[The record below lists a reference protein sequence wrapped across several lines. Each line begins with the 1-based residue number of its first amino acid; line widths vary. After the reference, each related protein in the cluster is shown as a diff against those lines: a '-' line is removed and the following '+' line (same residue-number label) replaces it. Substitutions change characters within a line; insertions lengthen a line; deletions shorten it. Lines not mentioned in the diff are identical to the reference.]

1 MELTLTLPTL
11 VGLFVSLAVLAAIPS
26 ISVLV
31 VSSRAATYGFMHG
44 AATTFG
50 IVLVDI
56 IFISIALYGMAL
68 VLPWLGKWAV
78 LIRLLAAG
86 YLFWLA
92 WRLWCFSDQ
101 KKPSSEVEDSASL
114 TSSFLLGV
122 MVTLAD
128 HKAILFYM
136 GFFPAWMDLS
146 LLTLSD
152 TVVIFLL
159 TFLAVGGVKM
169 SYAYLSAKSAKRYF
183 ISRASYFNKFVV
195 MLISLVA
202 LMMLLSLWW
211 NL

>member
-183 ISRASYFNKFVV
+183 ISRASYFNKFVA

>member
-11 VGLFVSLAVLAAIPS
+11 LALFISLAVLAAIPG

-31 VSSRAATYGFMHG
+31 VSSRAAAYGFTHG
-44 AATTFG
+44 VATTFG

-56 IFISIALYGMAL
+56 LFISIALYGMTL

-78 LIRLLAAG
+78 LIRLLAAV

-92 WRLWCFSDQ
+92 WRLWCFSDP
-101 KKPSSEVEDSASL
+101 KKPFSDIEYSASL
-114 TSSFLLGV
+114 SSSFLLGV
-122 MVTLAD
+122 VVTLAD

-136 GFFPAWMDLS
+136 GFFPALMDLS
-146 LLTLSD
+146 LLTLND

-169 SYAYLSAKSAKRYF
+169 SYAYLSAKSAKSF
-183 ISRASYFNKFVV
+183 IINRASQFNKFAAI
-195 MLISLVA
+195 LISLVA
-202 LMMLLSLWW
+202 LIMLLSLWW

>member
-56 IFISIALYGMAL
+56 IFISIALLGMAL

-101 KKPSSEVEDSASL
+101 KKSSSEVEDSASL

-159 TFLAVGGVKM
+159 TFLAIGGVKM

-183 ISRASYFNKFVV
+183 ISRASYFNKFVA
-195 MLISLVA
+195 MLSSLVA

>member
-11 VGLFVSLAVLAAIPS
+11 AGLFVSLAVLAAIPS

-31 VSSRAATYGFMHG
+31 VSSRAATYGFTHG
-44 AATTFG
+44 VATTFG

-56 IFISIALYGMAL
+56 LFISIALYGMAL

-78 LIRLLAAG
+78 FIRLLAAG

-101 KKPSSEVEDSASL
+101 KKPYSEIEYSASL

-122 MVTLAD
+122 IVTLAD

-169 SYAYLSAKSAKRYF
+169 SYAYLSAKSAKSCF
-183 ISRASYFNKFVV
+183 INRASHFNKLSA

-202 LMMLLSLWW
+202 LMLLLSSWW
-211 NL
+211 NS